1 MKVGLLLEGGA
12 MRGIYTAGV
21 LDVMMRQ
28 KIKVNGIVA
37 VSAGALFGVN
47 YPSHQIG
54 RTLRYNLKYLNHPQY
69 MGLSSLLKTGNIVN
83 KDFAYYEV
91 PFRLDPFD
99 QKAFYQSGI
108 DFYATVTN
116 LYSGKAEYIKIT
128 HPLNQMEVLRASS
141 AMPLV
146 SQIVDLNGMPY
157 LDGGIADSIP
167 IKKILSMGYDKVIVV
182 LTQPKGYR
190 KETTSSRLYEMFYRR
205 YPNFVATWK
214 QRSRNY
220 NQSLEL
226 VNNLEEEGKVF
237 VIQPS
242 KKMRIGR
249 LEKNAQALTAMYQLG
264 VNDATTKS
272 ESLKQYL
279 FKN

>member
-1 MKVGLLLEGGA
+1 MLLEGGA

-28 KIKVNGIVA
+28 KIQVNGIVA

-47 YPSHQIG
+47 YPSRQIG
-54 RTLRYNLKYLNHPQY
+54 RTIRYNLNFLDHPQY

-99 QKAFYQSGI
+99 QKAFYESGV

-116 LYSGKAEYIKIT
+116 LYSGKAEYIKVT

-146 SQIVDLNGMPY
+146 SQIVDINGMPY

-167 IKKILSMGYDKVIVV
+167 IEKIMSMGYDKVIVV
-182 LTQPKGYR
+182 LTQPNDYR
-190 KETTSSRLYEMFYRR
+190 KEATSSRLYEMVYRR

-214 QRSRNY
+214 QRSTKY
-220 NQSLEL
+220 NQSLDL
-226 VNNLEEEGKVF
+226 VNELAEEDKIF

-242 KKMRIGR
+242 KKMKIGR
-249 LEKNAQALTAMYQLG
+249 LEKNPQVLKSMYQLG
-264 VNDATTKS
+264 VSDGAVRLEALQEYLS
-272 ESLKQYL
+272 E
-279 FKN
+279 N

>member
-28 KIKVNGIVA
+28 NIKVNGIVA

-69 MGLSSLLKTGNIVN
+69 MGLSNLLKTGNIVN

-190 KETTSSRLYEMFYRR
+190 KETTSSRLYEMIYRR
-205 YPNFVATWK
+205 YPNFVDTWK
-214 QRSRNY
+214 QRAMKY
-220 NQSLEL
+220 NQSLDL
-226 VNNLEEEGKVF
+226 VNKLEEEGKAF

-242 KKMRIGR
+242 KKMHIGR

-264 VNDATTKS
+264 VNDATTKCG
-272 ESLKQYL
+272 SLKQYL

>member
-1 MKVGLLLEGGA
+1 

-99 QKAFYQSGI
+99 QKAFYQSGV

-190 KETTSSRLYEMFYRR
+190 KETTSSRLYEMIYRR

-214 QRSRNY
+214 QRSSNY

-226 VNNLEEEGKVF
+226 VNNLEEDGKVL

>member
-1 MKVGLLLEGGA
+1 
-12 MRGIYTAGV
+12 
-21 LDVMMRQ
+21 
-28 KIKVNGIVA
+28 
-37 VSAGALFGVN
+37 
-47 YPSHQIG
+47 
-54 RTLRYNLKYLNHPQY
+54 

-146 SQIVDLNGMPY
+146 SQIVELNGMPY

-190 KETTSSRLYEMFYRR
+190 KETTSSRLYEMIYRR
-205 YPNFVATWK
+205 YPNFVDTWK
-214 QRSRNY
+214 QRSMKY
-220 NQSLEL
+220 NQSLDL
-226 VNNLEEEGKVF
+226 VNKLEEEGKAF

-264 VNDATTKS
+264 VNDATTKY
-272 ESLKQYL
+272 ESLKRYL
-279 FKN
+279 LKN